1 MKSYLT
7 VKELPK
13 SERPYEKAEEYG
25 VEQLSDAELLA
36 VIIRTGSQKLRS
48 VDLAYQ
54 ILNHKPQYPGLLSL
68 YYTTKEELMKIH
80 GIGKVKAI
88 ELLAVA
94 ELAKRLTRKQRK
106 QSLSFRSPEMI
117 AQYYMEQL
125 RHQKREKLMLILLDG
140 KNKAIKE
147 MVISEGTVNAS
158 MASAREIF
166 IEALRYEAVYLI
178 LLHNHPS
185 GDPTPSRQDEAITKI
200 IKEAGDLLGIPL
212 LDHIILG
219 DCCYVSL
226 KEQKRL

>member
-185 GDPTPSRQDEAITKI
+185 GDPTPSRQDETITKI